1 MIKRGFWRN
10 YGLGFGLD
18 ENHGHLADTQWE
30 VANPSETATRGL
42 TNRKI
47 PSPALNAWKHLT
59 GFDSDADKA
68 PQTVTHLNA
77 NADKFTNELNAQG
90 YLARRVRQDTDR
102 VPRPLDFRLAIP
114 AGALWVSLLVAQW
127 CGALGLVPSS
137 WIAGVAL
144 GISLVAAGV
153 TRTRNRKHRL
163 YPRGNNRRHPDTGT
177 ERDKSE
183 NPKGASAGYYRVDLG
198 KHRLYPRG
206 NNRRHPGTGTE
217 RDKSENPKGAS
228 AGYYRVDL
236 GKHRL
241 YPLGSA
247 AALTALAAFAVGLGF
262 AGHAANL
269 AIAASDP
276 LAAIGADPSHRFE
289 IQAQVITSPRPMTFG
304 HSAEKTPQPDR
315 RFEASATA
323 TNVTI
328 NPTNPNHNPTNPNH
342 NPTNP
347 PANSATPT
355 ATHPK
360 SSNTNQSYRVT
371 LQAKFLTWR
380 GSTYHTRAKLQVKG
394 KGWAD
399 IPLGATVSLRTGLAR
414 LDPSGEF
421 LGLAKAPGTPRI
433 IAPPSGRFVFVN
445 AVRSRLGEAGTH
457 LAPETRAM
465 IGAMSLGLTQNQSQS
480 DRDAMQIAGLSH
492 LTAVSGLHLSVLL
505 GLALGLTA
513 RAPRA
518 IQVAAAGAM
527 MIVFLGMLE
536 GSASVTRAAAM
547 GSVTLLG
554 LALAR
559 PAKSIAALSLAVMAM
574 LLVNPWQAA
583 SWGFAL
589 SVVATFSIVTLGQT
603 LSRWLATF
611 LPRFLA
617 LPLAISLSAQ
627 LGCQPLMLILRGK
640 LQLFSLPANLLTGA
654 VSSIVTVGG
663 LVLVALA
670 AITHLGITLAQ
681 FATFLEPASTLIFA
695 PFSPL
700 TEVIAQVTGLAANW
714 ILGVARFFS
723 RLQGAEIP
731 WIESG
736 YGIFGILVVTLAFLW
751 LSGRYAYLRHWSV
764 SLGSPFRFH
773 EVPF

>member
-163 YPRGNNRRHPDTGT
+163 YPRGNNRRHP
-177 ERDKSE
+177 
-183 NPKGASAGYYRVDLG
+183 
-198 KHRLYPRG
+198 
-206 NNRRHPGTGTE
+206 GTGTE

-328 NPTNPNHNPTNPNH
+328 NPTNPNHNPTNPNL
-342 NPTNP
+342 NPTSP
-347 PANSATPT
+347 PANSTTPT
-355 ATHPK
+355 ATNPK

-380 GSTYHTRAKLQVKG
+380 GSTYRTRAKLQVKG

-445 AVRSRLGEAGTH
+445 AVRSRLAEAGTH

-559 PAKSIAALSLAVMAM
+559 LAKSIAALSLAVMAM

-589 SVVATFSIVTLGQT
+589 SVVATFSIVTLGQA

-627 LGCQPLMLILRGK
+627 LGCQPLMLIFRGK

-670 AITHLGITLAQ
+670 TITHLGITLAQ
-681 FATFLEPASTLIFA
+681 FATFLEPASALIFA

-700 TEVIAQVTGLAANW
+700 TEVTAQVTGLAANW

-723 RLQGAEIP
+723 QLQGAEIP

>member
-30 VANPSETATRGL
+30 VANPSEIATRGL

-163 YPRGNNRRHPDTGT
+163 YPRGNNRRHP
-177 ERDKSE
+177 
-183 NPKGASAGYYRVDLG
+183 
-198 KHRLYPRG
+198 
-206 NNRRHPGTGTE
+206 GTGTE

-304 HSAEKTPQPDR
+304 HSAEKTLQPDR

-323 TNVTI
+323 TNVRI
-328 NPTNPNHNPTNPNH
+328 NPTNPNH

-380 GSTYHTRAKLQVKG
+380 GSTYRTRAKLQVKG

-433 IAPPSGRFVFVN
+433 IAPPSGRFIFVN
-445 AVRSRLGEAGTH
+445 AVRSRLAEAGTH

-627 LGCQPLMLILRGK
+627 LGCQPIMLILRGK

-681 FATFLEPASTLIFA
+681 FATFLEPASALIFA

-700 TEVIAQVTGLAANW
+700 TEVTAQVTGLAANW

-751 LSGRYAYLRHWSV
+751 LAGRYAYLRHWSV

>member
-30 VANPSETATRGL
+30 VTNPSETATRGL
-42 TNRKI
+42 TNREI

-77 NADKFTNELNAQG
+77 NADEFTNELNAQG

-163 YPRGNNRRHPDTGT
+163 YPRGNNRRHP
-177 ERDKSE
+177 
-183 NPKGASAGYYRVDLG
+183 
-198 KHRLYPRG
+198 
-206 NNRRHPGTGTE
+206 GTGTE

-228 AGYYRVDL
+228 AGYYRVDW

-247 AALTALAAFAVGLGF
+247 AALIALAAFAVGLGF

-328 NPTNPNHNPTNPNH
+328 NPTNPNHNPTNP
-342 NPTNP
+342 T
-347 PANSATPT
+347 SPT

-380 GSTYHTRAKLQVKG
+380 GSTYRTRAKLQVKG

-681 FATFLEPASTLIFA
+681 FATFLEPASALIFA

-700 TEVIAQVTGLAANW
+700 TEVTAQVTGLAANW

-751 LSGRYAYLRHWSV
+751 LAGRYAYLRHWSV

>member
-163 YPRGNNRRHPDTGT
+163 YPRGNNRRHP
-177 ERDKSE
+177 
-183 NPKGASAGYYRVDLG
+183 
-198 KHRLYPRG
+198 
-206 NNRRHPGTGTE
+206 GTGTE

-304 HSAEKTPQPDR
+304 HSAEKPPQPDR

-323 TNVTI
+323 TNVRI
-328 NPTNPNHNPTNPNH
+328 NPTNPNH

-380 GSTYHTRAKLQVKG
+380 GSTYRTRAKLQVKG

-681 FATFLEPASTLIFA
+681 FATFLEPASALIFA

-700 TEVIAQVTGLAANW
+700 TEVTAQVTGLAANW

-751 LSGRYAYLRHWSV
+751 LAGRYAYLRHWSV

>member
-1 MIKRGFWRN
+1 M
-10 YGLGFGLD
+10 GFGLD

-30 VANPSETATRGL
+30 VTNPSETATRGL
-42 TNRKI
+42 TNREI

-59 GFDSDADKA
+59 GLDSDADKA

-77 NADKFTNELNAQG
+77 NANEFTNELNTQG

-114 AGALWVSLLVAQW
+114 AAALWVSLLVAGW

-163 YPRGNNRRHPDTGT
+163 YPRGNNRRHPGT
-177 ERDKSE
+177 EINRDKSE
-183 NPKGASAGYYRVDLG
+183 NPKGA
-198 KHRLYPRG
+198 
-206 NNRRHPGTGTE
+206 T
-217 RDKSENPKGAS
+217 

-247 AALTALAAFAVGLGF
+247 AALIALAAFAVGLGF

-289 IQAQVITSPRPMTFG
+289 IQAQVITSPRLMTFG

-323 TNVTI
+323 TNVRF
-328 NPTNPNHNPTNPNH
+328 NPTNPNLNPASPPTNSAS
-342 NPTNP
+342 P
-347 PANSATPT
+347 PATN
-355 ATHPK
+355 PK

-380 GSTYHTRAKLQVKG
+380 GSTYRTRAKLQVKG

-421 LGLAKAPGTPRI
+421 RGLAKAPGTPRI
-433 IAPPSGRFVFVN
+433 IAPPSGRFIFVN
-445 AVRSRLGEAGTH
+445 AVRSRLAEAGTH

-663 LVLVALA
+663 LVLVVLA

-681 FATFLEPASTLIFA
+681 FATFLEPASALIFA

-751 LSGRYAYLRHWSV
+751 LAGRYAYLRHWSV

>member
-1 MIKRGFWRN
+1 M
-10 YGLGFGLD
+10 GFGLD

-30 VANPSETATRGL
+30 VANPSEIATRGL

-59 GFDSDADKA
+59 GFDPDADKA

-153 TRTRNRKHRL
+153 TRTRIRKHRL
-163 YPRGNNRRHPDTGT
+163 YPRGNNRRHPGTGT

-183 NPKGASAGYYRVDLG
+183 NPKGASASYYRVDLG

-289 IQAQVITSPRPMTFG
+289 IQAQVITSPRLMTFG

-323 TNVTI
+323 TNVRF
-328 NPTNPNHNPTNPNH
+328 NPTNPNLNPTS
-342 NPTNP
+342 P
-347 PANSATPT
+347 PANSASPP
-355 ATHPK
+355 ATNPK
-360 SSNTNQSYRVT
+360 SSNPNQSYRVT
-371 LQAKFLTWR
+371 LQAKFLIWR
-380 GSTYHTRAKLQVKG
+380 GSTYRTRAKLQVKG

-433 IAPPSGRFVFVN
+433 IAPPSGRFIFVN
-445 AVRSRLGEAGTH
+445 AVRSRLAEAGTH

-663 LVLVALA
+663 LVLVVLA

-751 LSGRYAYLRHWSV
+751 LAGRYAYLRHWSV

>member
-163 YPRGNNRRHPDTGT
+163 YPRGNNRRHPGTGT

-328 NPTNPNHNPTNPNH
+328 NPTNPNHNPTNP
-342 NPTNP
+342 

-380 GSTYHTRAKLQVKG
+380 GSTYRTRAKLQVKG

-681 FATFLEPASTLIFA
+681 FATFLEPASALIFA

-700 TEVIAQVTGLAANW
+700 TEVTAQVTGLAANW

-751 LSGRYAYLRHWSV
+751 LAGRYAYLRHWSV

>member
-30 VANPSETATRGL
+30 VTNPSETATRGL
-42 TNRKI
+42 TNREI

-59 GFDSDADKA
+59 GLDSDADKA

-77 NADKFTNELNAQG
+77 NADEFANELNAQG

-323 TNVTI
+323 TNVRI
-328 NPTNPNHNPTNPNH
+328 NPTNPNH

-347 PANSATPT
+347 PANSTTPT
-355 ATHPK
+355 ATNPK

-380 GSTYHTRAKLQVKG
+380 GSTYRTRAKLQVKG

-433 IAPPSGRFVFVN
+433 IAPPSGRFIFVN
-445 AVRSRLGEAGTH
+445 AVRSRLAEAGTH

>member
-30 VANPSETATRGL
+30 VTNPSETATRGL

-59 GFDSDADKA
+59 GLDSDADKA

-163 YPRGNNRRHPDTGT
+163 YPRGNNRRHPGTGT

-183 NPKGASAGYYRVDLG
+183 NPKGATAGYYRVDLG

-217 RDKSENPKGAS
+217 RDKSENPKGAT

-328 NPTNPNHNPTNPNH
+328 NPTNPNHNPTNP
-342 NPTNP
+342 

-380 GSTYHTRAKLQVKG
+380 GSTYRTRAKLQVKG

-681 FATFLEPASTLIFA
+681 FATFLEPASALIFA

-700 TEVIAQVTGLAANW
+700 TEVTAQVTGLAANW

-751 LSGRYAYLRHWSV
+751 LAGRYAYLRHWSV

>member
-30 VANPSETATRGL
+30 VTNPSETATRGL
-42 TNRKI
+42 TNREI

-59 GFDSDADKA
+59 GLDSDADKA

-77 NADKFTNELNAQG
+77 NADEFTNELNTQG

-114 AGALWVSLLVAQW
+114 AAALWVSLLVAGW

-163 YPRGNNRRHPDTGT
+163 YPRGNNRRHPGTET

-183 NPKGASAGYYRVDLG
+183 NPKGATAGYYRVDLG

-206 NNRRHPGTGTE
+206 NNRRHPGTE
-217 RDKSENPKGAS
+217 INRDKSENPKGAS

-247 AALTALAAFAVGLGF
+247 AALIALAAFAVGLGF

-289 IQAQVITSPRPMTFG
+289 IQAQVITSPRLMTFG

-323 TNVTI
+323 TNVRF
-328 NPTNPNHNPTNPNH
+328 NPTNPNLNPTNP
-342 NPTNP
+342 
-347 PANSATPT
+347 
-355 ATHPK
+355 
-360 SSNTNQSYRVT
+360 NQSYRVT
-371 LQAKFLTWR
+371 LQAKFLIWR

-433 IAPPSGRFVFVN
+433 IAPPSGRFIFVN
-445 AVRSRLGEAGTH
+445 AVRSRLAEAGTH

-663 LVLVALA
+663 LVLVVLA

-751 LSGRYAYLRHWSV
+751 LAGRYAYLRHWSV

>member
-30 VANPSETATRGL
+30 VANPSEIATRGL

-163 YPRGNNRRHPDTGT
+163 YPRGNNRRHP
-177 ERDKSE
+177 
-183 NPKGASAGYYRVDLG
+183 
-198 KHRLYPRG
+198 
-206 NNRRHPGTGTE
+206 GTGTE

-304 HSAEKTPQPDR
+304 HSAEKTLQPDR

-323 TNVTI
+323 TNVRI

-380 GSTYHTRAKLQVKG
+380 GSTYRTRAKLQVKG

-433 IAPPSGRFVFVN
+433 IAPPSGRFIFVN
-445 AVRSRLGEAGTH
+445 AVRSRLAEAGTH

-627 LGCQPLMLILRGK
+627 LGCQPIMLILRGK

-681 FATFLEPASTLIFA
+681 FATFLEPASALIFA

-700 TEVIAQVTGLAANW
+700 TEVTAQVTGLAANW

-751 LSGRYAYLRHWSV
+751 LAGRYAYLRHWSV

>member
-30 VANPSETATRGL
+30 VANPSEIATRGL

-59 GFDSDADKA
+59 GLDSDADKA

-77 NADKFTNELNAQG
+77 NADEFTNELNTQG

-163 YPRGNNRRHPDTGT
+163 YPRGNNRRHPGTGT

-323 TNVTI
+323 TNVRI
-328 NPTNPNHNPTNPNH
+328 NPTNPNH

-380 GSTYHTRAKLQVKG
+380 GSTYRTRAKLQVKG

-445 AVRSRLGEAGTH
+445 AVRSRLAEAGTH

-518 IQVAAAGAM
+518 IQVAAVGAM

-681 FATFLEPASTLIFA
+681 FAIFLEPASALIFA

-700 TEVIAQVTGLAANW
+700 TEVTAQVTGLAANW

-751 LSGRYAYLRHWSV
+751 LAGRYAYLRHWSV

>member
-30 VANPSETATRGL
+30 VTNPSETATRGL
-42 TNRKI
+42 TNREI

-77 NADKFTNELNAQG
+77 NADEFTNELNAQG

-163 YPRGNNRRHPDTGT
+163 YPRGNNRRHP
-177 ERDKSE
+177 
-183 NPKGASAGYYRVDLG
+183 
-198 KHRLYPRG
+198 
-206 NNRRHPGTGTE
+206 GTGTE

-228 AGYYRVDL
+228 AGYYRVDW

-247 AALTALAAFAVGLGF
+247 AALIALAAFAVGLGF

-347 PANSATPT
+347 NHNPTNPTSPT

-380 GSTYHTRAKLQVKG
+380 GSTYRTRAKLQVKG

-681 FATFLEPASTLIFA
+681 FATFLEPASALIFA

-700 TEVIAQVTGLAANW
+700 TEVTAQVTGLAANW

-751 LSGRYAYLRHWSV
+751 LAGRYAYLRHWSV

>member
-30 VANPSETATRGL
+30 VTNPSETATRGL
-42 TNRKI
+42 TNREI

-59 GFDSDADKA
+59 GLDSDADKA

-77 NADKFTNELNAQG
+77 NADEFANELNAQG

-163 YPRGNNRRHPDTGT
+163 YPRGNNRRHP
-177 ERDKSE
+177 
-183 NPKGASAGYYRVDLG
+183 
-198 KHRLYPRG
+198 
-206 NNRRHPGTGTE
+206 GTGTE
-217 RDKSENPKGAS
+217 RDKSENPKGAT

-328 NPTNPNHNPTNPNH
+328 NPTNPNPNPTNPNL

-380 GSTYHTRAKLQVKG
+380 GSTYRTRAKLQVKG

-414 LDPSGEF
+414 LDSSGEF

-433 IAPPSGRFVFVN
+433 IAPPSGRFIFVN
-445 AVRSRLGEAGTH
+445 AVRSRLAEAGTH

-663 LVLVALA
+663 LVLVVLA

-681 FATFLEPASTLIFA
+681 FATFLEPASALIFA

-700 TEVIAQVTGLAANW
+700 TEVTAQVTGLAANW

-751 LSGRYAYLRHWSV
+751 LAGRYAYLRHWSV

>member
-30 VANPSETATRGL
+30 VTNPSETATRGL

-59 GFDSDADKA
+59 GFDPDADKA

-77 NADKFTNELNAQG
+77 NADEFANELNAQG

-153 TRTRNRKHRL
+153 TRTRIR
-163 YPRGNNRRHPDTGT
+163 
-177 ERDKSE
+177 
-183 NPKGASAGYYRVDLG
+183 

-328 NPTNPNHNPTNPNH
+328 NPTNPNHNPTNPNL
-342 NPTNP
+342 NPTSP
-347 PANSATPT
+347 PANSTTPT
-355 ATHPK
+355 ATNPK

-380 GSTYHTRAKLQVKG
+380 GSTYRTRAKLQVKG

-681 FATFLEPASTLIFA
+681 FATFLEPASALIFA

-700 TEVIAQVTGLAANW
+700 TEVTAQVTGLAANW

-751 LSGRYAYLRHWSV
+751 LAGRYAYLRHWSV

>member
-163 YPRGNNRRHPDTGT
+163 YPRGNNRRHP
-177 ERDKSE
+177 
-183 NPKGASAGYYRVDLG
+183 
-198 KHRLYPRG
+198 
-206 NNRRHPGTGTE
+206 GTGTE

-328 NPTNPNHNPTNPNH
+328 NPTNPNHNPTNP
-342 NPTNP
+342 

-380 GSTYHTRAKLQVKG
+380 GSTYRTRAKLQVKG

-681 FATFLEPASTLIFA
+681 FATFLEPASALIFA

-700 TEVIAQVTGLAANW
+700 TEVTAQVTGLAANW

-751 LSGRYAYLRHWSV
+751 LAGRYAYLRHWSV

>member
-30 VANPSETATRGL
+30 VTNPSETATRGL
-42 TNRKI
+42 TNREI

-59 GFDSDADKA
+59 GLDSDADKA

-77 NADKFTNELNAQG
+77 NADEFTNELNAQG

-163 YPRGNNRRHPDTGT
+163 YPRGNNRRHPGTGT

-328 NPTNPNHNPTNPNH
+328 NPTNPNHNPTNP
-342 NPTNP
+342 
-347 PANSATPT
+347 PANSTTPT
-355 ATHPK
+355 ATNPK

-380 GSTYHTRAKLQVKG
+380 GSTYRTRAKLQVKG

-433 IAPPSGRFVFVN
+433 IAPPSGRFIFVN
-445 AVRSRLGEAGTH
+445 AVRSRLAEAGTH

-681 FATFLEPASTLIFA
+681 FATFLEPASALIFA

-700 TEVIAQVTGLAANW
+700 TEVTAQVTGLAANW

-751 LSGRYAYLRHWSV
+751 LAGRYAYLRHWSV